1 MLSNIKAIV
10 PENLI
15 QLAKKTPK
23 VPVAIVCAQQE
34 SVIESAKQACD
45 LNLINPIFIGIKS
58 QIINEAEKINWD
70 INNFKIIDCENDQDS
85 EGLHTSNT
93 SDSSLNI
100 INSKLGIVPPEILEK
115 S

>member
-15 QLAKKTPK
+15 QLAKKTQK

-45 LNLINPIFIGIKS
+45 LNLIYSI
-58 QIINEAEKINWD
+58 
-70 INNFKIIDCENDQDS
+70 
-85 EGLHTSNT
+85 
-93 SDSSLNI
+93 
-100 INSKLGIVPPEILEK
+100 
-115 S
+115 